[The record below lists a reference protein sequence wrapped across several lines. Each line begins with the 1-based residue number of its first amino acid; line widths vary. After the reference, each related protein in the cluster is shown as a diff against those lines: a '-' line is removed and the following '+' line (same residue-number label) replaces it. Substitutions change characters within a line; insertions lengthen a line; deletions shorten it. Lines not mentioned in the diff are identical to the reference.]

1 MASIAE
7 PARSGE
13 ARLYEAARPECREL
27 FCRSLLEVMLRRERE
42 AAEREGGESHEA
54 A

>member
-1 MASIAE
+1 MGSIAE
-7 PARSGE
+7 PARAGDP
-13 ARLYEAARPECREL
+13 RLYRSAWPECREL

-42 AAEREGGESHEA
+42 AAAREGGGSHEA